1 MTNGVTRDSWI
12 ILKQAWN
19 ITATNPNHRSMEC
32 GNSSFDHYIEVMTK
46 YFGFTRS
53 AIEAIGVY
61 CLIARHNAD
70 EMVDTKK
77 NPFEELGPEEVLV
90 PNIYSYDIE
99 FMDDE
104 YDYDNYYDECRS
116 DTGISVRYEIECE
129 CLSAMKEGY
138 DDEGE
143 YYEEECLD
151 EVNIDSECE
160 CTDYEEPMVELFR
173 WTYSTGTYYSI
184 DGDIHLAEYTV
195 GEIDNFRDE
204 NVITLYEDGQ
214 GEYTEWETDDYFD
227 NDREGEII
235 DWYQE
240 DVSYEIERTVK

>member
-19 ITATNPNHRSMEC
+19 IGASNPNYRILEC
-32 GNSSFDHYIEVMTK
+32 GNSTFETYTEILIK
-46 YFGFTRS
+46 YFGFTRG
-53 AIEAIGVY
+53 AIEKIGVY
-61 CLIARHNAD
+61 CLISKHNTEQID
-70 EMVDTKK
+70 DG
-77 NPFEELGPEEVLV
+77 NPFEELGPKEVLV

-104 YDYDNYYDECRS
+104 YDFDNYYDECNTDDGVSR
-116 DTGISVRYEIECE
+116 RYEIECE
-129 CLSAMKEGY
+129 CLSAIKEGY
-138 DDEGE
+138 DKDGE
-143 YYEEECLD
+143 YWEEDCTNEWD
-151 EVNIDSECE
+151 IDNTDCQ
-160 CTDYEEPMVELFR
+160 CTEFEEPVVELFR
-173 WTYSTGTYYSI
+173 WTYSSGTYYSI
-184 DGDIHLAEYTV
+184 HDDLDLRDHTT

-214 GEYTEWETDDYFD
+214 GEYTDWEVFDYFD